1 MEKVSWFDIMINQFD
16 FWSALKKG
24 KRMLEEAFADMLAS
38 LVMQNEGLCCVG
50 INYYVWL
57 TTEILLEK
65 A

>member
-38 LVMQNEGLCCVG
+38 LVMQNESLCCVG
-50 INYYVWL
+50 INYYVRL
-57 TTEILLEK
+57 TTKILLET